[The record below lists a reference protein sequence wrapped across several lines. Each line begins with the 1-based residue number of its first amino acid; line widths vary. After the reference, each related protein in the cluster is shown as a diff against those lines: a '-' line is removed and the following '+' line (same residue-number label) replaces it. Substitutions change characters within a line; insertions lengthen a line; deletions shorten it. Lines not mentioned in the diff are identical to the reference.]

1 MFHFYPLS
9 MKRFAFP
16 AVGSLLAVA
25 CFVLPLANA
34 ESGVS
39 DSAAV
44 IEASGMNHESPA
56 WAERLKGQTIIE
68 NAQEGRAERAAL
80 VEKQHERLMQQ
91 MQKEMSESNSGG
103 YNTMSMMHQYG
114 AGKGNYLLASDS
126 DIEPVA
132 MAGGGKC
139 PATAPVK
146 HYDISAI
153 NVEITLNQW
162 LDYYPGYMYALTENI
177 ENVREEEAKNADAR
191 EEEGHHNPGG
201 VKNGIQGQYIQP
213 LVIRGNQGDC
223 VKVTLRNSLEFGEDV
238 SLHINGSSMV
248 VSKTGQPATTTNPD
262 AIAYGPDEDCEEN
275 CETVPVEMEW
285 YIHPDTQEGGRQFHS
300 YSNDRELTVMGL
312 FGVFVVEPAG
322 SNYLDP
328 LGTGPA
334 PEMPSGWQAIIQN
347 GMGPDFR
354 EFVLIYHEVGDEAFR
369 PVNKHGDF
377 LPQRDPLTD
386 AYRPGARALNYRSEP
401 FGINNMHV
409 QHEYFGFEDESMAY
423 SSYTFGDA
431 GPTIPRSYLGDPAKY
446 RLVHGGSE
454 VFHSH
459 HPHGGAIRW
468 TRSPRAVDQMP
479 MWHKGQNGPVK
490 YPLIRAK
497 TDRVDVE
504 VIGPSEALDLETE
517 CGSGLCQYLAGDFLF
532 HCHVAHH
539 YVAGMW
545 GYWRVYNTLQ
555 VPGIQNDVMAPLRE
569 LPDRLGR
576 IARPVTSD
584 QLVGTTVN
592 WFGKKFNLV
601 DNSQK
606 TDWNADPAVV
616 RIYDWVEMQLVTRGL
631 PGHTED
637 EIGQLKSYDATV
649 IDWVWDGDRA
659 MSEKESTV
667 ENPKY
672 HPDWQGYE
680 AGKRRPI
687 WFEPTTGKVA
697 WPWLTPHFGK
707 RVPFAPDRNPA
718 PWLEM
723 IHLDEDGQ
731 PSVKPA
737 KPGENG
743 RWSLCPDRAGSQ
755 EYNIHFIKLPIELSA
770 AQGDQ
775 PAVVDPNGLLYVV
788 HEEEEAIRNNNDLKV
803 PLVFRANIYDCMD
816 WMLTSEWPDDDFTNF
831 QSSKINTHFH
841 FVQFDNQASDGVISG
856 FSYEQ
861 SVRPFTLF
869 EKKKKKGLP
878 VPMNAKFTKAAGK
891 GDRTIHVTNAKQY
904 HVGTVILVGADN
916 VEGKEVKRIVAIG
929 SSGESASA
937 GGASGGMYTV
947 NPGDTLGAIAM
958 QHGTDVATLVS
969 MNGLAN
975 ADMLAVGQQLQ
986 MPGGGGEAAAPSGG
1000 AQTLTFKTPL
1010 EYDHPVGDIVTV
1022 EFVRQRFWA
1031 DADVGSVFCHDH
1043 AFGGTTWP
1051 HGAVCSFLIEPFG
1064 STWHDPATGEAKRTG
1079 PVMDIHTVEPVGY
1092 GVSGSF
1098 RELMVQI
1105 MDTVPHTVNVVTAGN
1120 PPGQPVEVAL
1130 EAGRTVSFQMPANE
1144 LIKMTP
1150 MPFLNGGTHTT
1161 GGALNFRAEPFAQ
1174 RLANNPETSQL
1185 FSSGTHGDPSTVT
1198 LRAYLGDAI
1207 VFRLIDVTMNE
1218 SNVFTVSG
1226 HNFLT
1231 ERYAGDANRK
1241 NSIHIGIAE
1250 RYDLVVP
1257 QAGGTRLQSG
1267 DYMYFNG
1274 RSSKL
1279 SEGSWGLIRVL
1290 DKEVPDLKPLPNAAY
1305 GGPGIK
1311 KPLPVCPADAPVKN
1325 FNVVAIDYP
1334 QMAFNPNVEE
1344 AIEVDFERTI
1354 EVKNPDAKIYVLEE
1368 EVAKVSGEFQPMP
1381 LTLRASVGDCLKV
1394 KLTNKMKEGR
1404 ASFSAFSLAFDPKD
1418 SQGVNLGNNPGDQT
1432 VAPGESRTYTY
1443 YADPAVGETQSLVWD
1458 WGNVAMN
1465 PRNGLFGGIVIG
1477 PKGSQYRD
1485 PKTGADISEKNS
1497 WIADVIVD
1505 RSVPGNEHRANYR
1518 DVALFF
1524 QDEDNIIGT
1533 SFMPYVQNVAGLVG
1547 VNYRNEP
1554 YLYREEQGCSLGR
1567 MFQPCNVDEPN
1578 EPATPIIEAHAG
1590 DPVRI
1595 HVFGASNEQ
1604 NGMFTLE
1611 KHEWPIEPFMEGA
1624 DHISVVE
1631 FSGSEGIDA
1640 FISSAGGPYS
1650 MPGDYVYSNARL
1662 PYSQSGQWGY
1672 FRVLSKNDQRILP
1685 LSGASPGVKEAKEGQ
1700 PEQGSVR
1707 PISFKQ

>member
-1 MFHFYPLS
+1 MFRFNRFSVRSCAFTGVKSVFALALLMLPLS
-9 MKRFAFP
+9 VAGAEERTVQP
-16 AVGSLLAVA
+16 LLHTT
-25 CFVLPLANA
+25 
-34 ESGVS
+34 
-39 DSAAV
+39 
-44 IEASGMNHESPA
+44 GMSHQSPT
-56 WAERLKGQTIIE
+56 WTERLKGQTIVE

-80 VEKQHERLMQQ
+80 VEQQHERLMRQ
-91 MQKEMSESNSGG
+91 MGREAGASGSGG
-103 YNTMSMMHQYG
+103 FDTMSMMHQYG
-114 AGKGNYLLASDS
+114 AGKGNYLLSSDA
-126 DIEPVA
+126 DIEPVSLTSD
-132 MAGGGKC
+132 GRC
-139 PATAPVK
+139 PTTAPVRK
-146 HYDISAI
+146 YDVSAI

-162 LDYYPGYMYALTENI
+162 LDYYPGYMYVLTENI
-177 ENVREEEAKNADAR
+177 EKVRAEEASNAEAR
-191 EEEGHHNPGG
+191 EAEGHHDPGA

-223 VKVTLRNSLEFGEDV
+223 VKITLRNQLEFGEDV

-262 AIAYGPDEDCEEN
+262 AIAYGPGEDCEEEEEEEGEEGEEEGEEHCN
-275 CETVPVEMEW
+275 ATPVHMEW
-285 YIHPDTQEGGRQFHS
+285 YIHPATQEGGRQFHS

-322 SNYLDP
+322 SEYLDP
-328 LGTGPA
+328 LGVGSA
-334 PEMPSGWQAIIQN
+334 DAMSSGWQAIIQN
-347 GMGPDFR
+347 GQGPDFR

-369 PVNKHGDF
+369 PVNRHGDF

-423 SSYTFGDA
+423 SAYTFGDA
-431 GPTIPRSYLGDPAKY
+431 GPTIPRSYLGDPAKF

-468 TRSPRAVDQMP
+468 ARSPRAVDQMP

-497 TDRVDVE
+497 SDRVDVE
-504 VIGPSEALDLETE
+504 VIGPSEAIDLETE

-555 VPGIQNDVMAPLRE
+555 APGIQNDVMPPLRE
-569 LPDRLGR
+569 LPDRMGR
-576 IARPVTSD
+576 IAGPVTSD
-584 QLVGTTVN
+584 KLVGTTVD
-592 WFGKKFNLV
+592 WFGKRFKIVENT
-601 DNSQK
+601 QK
-606 TDWNADPAVV
+606 TNWQSDPAVV
-616 RIYDWVEMQLVTRGL
+616 RIYDWVEMQLPTRGL
-631 PGHTED
+631 PGHVED
-637 EIGQLKSYDATV
+637 EVGQIKSYDATV
-649 IDWVWDGDRA
+649 VDWVWDGDRA

-672 HPDWQGYE
+672 HPEWQGYE
-680 AGKRRPI
+680 QGERRPI
-687 WFEPTTGKVA
+687 WFEASTGKVA

-707 RVPFAPDRNPA
+707 RAPFSPDRNPA

-723 IHLDEDGQ
+723 IHLDGDGQ
-731 PSVKPA
+731 PSVEPA
-737 KPGENG
+737 RPGENG

-770 AQGDQ
+770 AQGEQD
-775 PAVVDPNGLLYVV
+775 AIVDPNGLLYVV
-788 HEEEEAIRNNNDLKV
+788 HDEEEAIRQNNDLKV

-816 WMLTSEWPDDDFTNF
+816 WILTSEWLDDDFTNF

-861 SVRPFTLF
+861 SVRPFTQF
-869 EKKKKKGLP
+869 EKKTEKGLP
-878 VPMNAKFTKAAGK
+878 VPMNARFTKAAK
-891 GDRTIHVTNAKQY
+891 QGDRTIHVTNAKQY

-916 VEGKEVKRIVAIG
+916 VGGSEVKRII
-929 SSGESASA
+929 SIDEK
-937 GGASGGMYTV
+937 
-947 NPGDTLGAIAM
+947 D
-958 QHGTDVATLVS
+958 
-969 MNGLAN
+969 
-975 ADMLAVGQQLQ
+975 
-986 MPGGGGEAAAPSGG
+986 
-1000 AQTLTFKTPL
+1000 QTLTLKDPL
-1010 EYDHPVGDIVTV
+1010 RHAHPVGDIVTV

-1051 HGAVCSFLIEPFG
+1051 HGAICSFLIEPFG
-1064 STWHDPATGEAKRTG
+1064 STWHDPVTGEAKRTG

-1130 EAGRTVSFQMPANE
+1130 EAGRTVSFQMPPNAS
-1144 LIKMTP
+1144 IKMTP

-1174 RLANNPETSQL
+1174 RLASNAEPSQI
-1185 FSSGTHGDPSTVT
+1185 FNSTIHGDPSTAMV
-1198 LRAYLGDAI
+1198 RAYLGDTI

-1226 HNFLT
+1226 HSFLT

-1257 QAGGTRLQSG
+1257 QAGGPRLQPG

-1279 SEGSWGLIRVL
+1279 SEGSWGVIRVL
-1290 DKEVPDLKPLPNAAY
+1290 DETVSDLQPLPNAGF
-1305 GGPGIK
+1305 GGPGLK
-1311 KPLPVCPADAPVKN
+1311 KPLPLCPSDAPVKN

-1334 QMAFNPNVEE
+1334 QMVFNPNVEE

-1354 EVKNPDAKIYVLEE
+1354 AVRNPNARIYILEE
-1368 EVAKVSGEFQPMP
+1368 EAAKVSGEFQPMP
-1381 LTLRASVGDCLKV
+1381 LTLRANVGDCLKV

-1404 ASFSAFSLAFDPKD
+1404 ASFSAFALAFDPTD
-1418 SQGVNLGNNPGDQT
+1418 SQGVNLGRNAGDQT
-1432 VAPGESRTYTY
+1432 VAPGKSRTYTY
-1443 YADPAVGETQSLVWD
+1443 YADPATGEMQSLVWD
-1458 WGNVAMN
+1458 WGNVALN
-1465 PRNGLFGGIVIG
+1465 PRNGLFGGIIIG
-1477 PKGSQYRD
+1477 PKGSHYRD
-1485 PKTGADISEKNS
+1485 PKTGADISLKNS
-1497 WIADVIVD
+1497 WVADVIVD
-1505 RSVPGNEHRANYR
+1505 RTIPGNEYRANYR
-1518 DVALFF
+1518 DVSLYF

-1554 YLYREEQGCSLGR
+1554 YLYREELGCSLGR
-1567 MFQPCNVDEPN
+1567 MFQPCQVDDPQD
-1578 EPATPIIEAHAG
+1578 PVTPLIEAHAG

-1624 DHISVVE
+1624 DQISVVE
-1631 FSGSEGIDA
+1631 FSGSEGVDV
-1640 FISSAGGPYS
+1640 FIPAAGGPYA
-1650 MPGDYVYSNARL
+1650 MAGDYVYSNARL

-1685 LSGASPGVKEAKEGQ
+1685 LRGVTPGVKEARIDQFSEGRVS
-1700 PEQGSVR
+1700 PV
-1707 PISFKQ
+1707 SF